1 MTIEKSTILTIK
13 RTRTRFKIFLQ
24 HGEKNK
30 TWSSAGTPAIM
41 FMSAWGEKSSRKLLL
56 HP

>member
-1 MTIEKSTILTIK
+1 MRNLPYSRLKK
-13 RTRTRFKIFLQ
+13 TRTRFKIFLQ